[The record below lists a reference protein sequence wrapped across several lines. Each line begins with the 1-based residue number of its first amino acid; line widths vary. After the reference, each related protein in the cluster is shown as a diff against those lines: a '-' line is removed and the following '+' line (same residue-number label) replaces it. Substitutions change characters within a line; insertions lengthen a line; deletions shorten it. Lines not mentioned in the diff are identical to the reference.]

1 MNGASKLLR
10 SKEQE
15 LTRRL
20 DTCLRQT
27 AFENRYFL
35 HPRRLPALGKEL
47 TDFFLSFFDKD
58 SAADPSFRGRQLA
71 NEGVGE
77 KTILSLVSTFKS
89 FCREVLDGQ
98 AVDPAE
104 AARALGACDQASDL
118 LVFGYMKGREE
129 LLLKDQEQL
138 RRALSAALDSQSQE
152 LLVKNH
158 AIDTSINGIIL
169 ADMDGTVKW
178 VNSSFLSLW
187 GLTATH
193 EAVGRNVTEFWSGPD
208 ARRILEDLPRTG
220 GWRGEF
226 EADRKG
232 GGGFSVEV
240 SASLI
245 RNEEGST
252 LGVMT
257 SFMDITERKRLQAQV
272 LQAQKMDALG
282 QLAGGITHDF
292 NNLLTA
298 VSGYLQLLLI
308 DAPHDTQ
315 MHQDLMQIKAAV
327 DRGTGLTRQLRLFTR
342 QASGNRQ
349 SVSLNDVARET
360 WEIFKRTF
368 PPEITVQLD
377 LAPSLWTI
385 EADPNQI
392 SQVLV
397 NLCVN
402 ARDAMTDTNSES
414 AGGTL
419 TVETANVET
428 TDERI
433 GRYMTA
439 QPGRYVL
446 LRVRDTGVG
455 MASELL
461 DRLFIPFVTTK
472 SARSG
477 TGLGLAVVYGIVA
490 GHHGF
495 IDVQS
500 VVGKGTVFEILFPM
514 AVQQKTAR
522 HEETAVPPL
531 ARGHGRILIVDDEQ
545 QVREIMSRVLES
557 CGYEVL
563 SAEDG
568 RDALA
573 RFENGVGIDLVILD
587 MMMPGMGG
595 RECLAHLRQKNPG
608 VRVLVTTGYTSDGSA
623 QELLHEG
630 ALGIVE
636 KPLDLKGFA
645 EKVQKIVGADTG
657 CC

>member
-1 MNGASKLLR
+1 MSEASELLR
-10 SKEQE
+10 SKEPE
-15 LTRRL
+15 LIRRL
-20 DTCLRQT
+20 DACLRET

-35 HPRRLPALGKEL
+35 HPRRFAELGKEL
-47 TDFFLSFFDKD
+47 TALFLSFLDLE
-58 SAADPSFRGRQLA
+58 AAAQPVSRGRQLA

-77 KTILSLVSTFKS
+77 KTILALVSTFKT
-89 FCREVLDGQ
+89 FCRDEAGGREKSTKT
-98 AVDPAE
+98 AVALE
-104 AARALGACDQASDL
+104 AADRSNDL
-118 LVFGYMKGREE
+118 LVYGYMKGREE

-138 RRALSAALDSQSQE
+138 RRALSAALESQSQE

-169 ADMDGTVKW
+169 ADLDGTVKW

-187 GLTATH
+187 GLASAH
-193 EAVGRNVTEFWSGPD
+193 EVVGRNITEFWSGPE
-208 ARRILEDLPRTG
+208 ARRILAELPHTG

-226 EADRKG
+226 DAGRKE
-232 GGGFSVEV
+232 GGFAVEI

-245 RNEEGST
+245 RNEEGKT
-252 LGVMT
+252 LGIMT
-257 SFMDITERKRLQAQV
+257 SFMDITERKRLHAQV

-308 DAPHDTQ
+308 DAPRDTQ

-342 QASGNRQ
+342 QGSGNRQ
-349 SVSLNDVARET
+349 SVSLNEVARET
-360 WEIFKRTF
+360 WEIFRRTF
-368 PPEITVQLD
+368 PPEITVRLD
-377 LAPSLWTI
+377 LASALWTV

-414 AGGTL
+414 AGGML
-419 TVETANVET
+419 TIETANVEVNE
-428 TDERI
+428 ERI
-433 GRYMTA
+433 GRYVTA
-439 QPGRYVL
+439 RPGRYVL
-446 LRVRDTGVG
+446 LRVRDTGIG
-455 MASELL
+455 MAPELL

-477 TGLGLAVVYGIVA
+477 TGLGLAVVYGIVTS
-490 GHHGF
+490 HHGF

-500 VVGKGTVFEILFPM
+500 SVGKGTVFEILFPR
-514 AVQQKTAR
+514 AAQQNAAGP
-522 HEETAVPPL
+522 EEAAVPPL
-531 ARGHGRILIVDDEQ
+531 ARGHGRILVVDDEQ

-557 CGYEVL
+557 CGYEVI

-568 RDALA
+568 RDALN
-573 RFENGVGIDLVILD
+573 RFADGAGIDLVILD

-595 RECLAHLRQKNPG
+595 RECLAHLRRKSTG
-608 VRVLVTTGYTSDGSA
+608 VRVLITTGYTSDGSA

-636 KPLDLKGFA
+636 KPLDLKSFA
-645 EKVQKIVGADTG
+645 EKVQNILGADTG
-657 CC
+657 RC